1 MDDAGIV
8 RLLWQR
14 MERGITEMARKY
26 GKRLHRTALNIL
38 GRHEDAEESVSDTY
52 LAVWNSVPPKQ
63 PDPLSGFIYQTGRHI
78 ALDRLRYLTA
88 QRRDGR
94 YDVSI
99 DELAECIPSGAL
111 EEQVE
116 ARELGQAINTFLGSL
131 KPDNRA
137 IFLRRYWYGDSV
149 REIARDFEMQPNS
162 VTVRLG
168 RLRTQLRDYLM
179 REGYIDEREAG

>member
-8 RLLWQR
+8 RLLWGR
-14 MERGITEMARKY
+14 LERGITEMTKKF
-26 GKRLHRTALNIL
+26 GKRLYRTAMNIL
-38 GRHEDAEESVSDTY
+38 GRHEDAEESVNDTY
-52 LAVWNSVPPKQ
+52 LAVWNSIPPKQ
-63 PDPLSGFIYQTGRHI
+63 PDPLAGFVYQTGRHI
-78 ALDRLRYLTA
+78 ALDRLRYITA
-88 QRRDGR
+88 EKRDDR

-116 ARELGQAINTFLGSL
+116 ARELGRCINRFLGSQT
-131 KPDNRA
+131 PDNRA

-149 REIARDFEMQPNS
+149 REIAKDFEMRSNS

-168 RLRTQLRDYLM
+168 RLRMQLREFLM
-179 REGYIDEREAG
+179 KEGYLDE